1 MKNKIILLVTM
12 LVLLT
17 GCSKEKEAISGAEF
31 KKIVTENTYEVVD
44 VTNIYDYAKSAYLI
58 KDDNYKIM
66 FIEGKK
72 IGDIQS
78 TYTDEVTNIY
88 SNIYSDN
95 TRNNDKGEKWSYVEL
110 EDEDHYYYLCYIN
123 KTLVI
128 VESDIENKNN
138 MIDLLKKIEY
148 YK

>member
-1 MKNKIILLVTM
+1 MKKIVLLLTIV
-12 LVLLT
+12 VLLT
-17 GCSKEKEAISGAEF
+17 GCSKEKEPISGESFNDIATE
-31 KKIVTENTYEVVD
+31 KKYEVTD
-44 VTNIYDYAKSAYLI
+44 VTNVYDYAKSAYLI
-58 KDDNYKIM
+58 KDDNYKVM

-78 TYTDEVTNIY
+78 TYSDEVTNIY

-95 TRNNDKGEKWSYVEL
+95 TRSNDKGEKWSYVEL

-128 VESDIENKNN
+128 VESDIDNKDN
-138 MIDLLKKIEY
+138 MISLLEKIGY